1 MLYFSYGSNMSIRRL
16 RARVPSARFV
26 AVATLATHK
35 LKFHKAGND
44 GSGKCDAA
52 ATGSAHDTV
61 IGVVFAISRAD
72 KPVLDRKEGLG
83 YGYEEKIVAV
93 TSTEGVTM
101 EAATYYATHTNSTL
115 KPYHWYKEHVMT
127 GARENGLP
135 WLYLRTISSI
145 DSIADPEA
153 ERHEVELAIYR

>member
-16 RARVPSARFV
+16 RARVPSAKFV

-35 LKFHKAGND
+35 LEFHKAGND

-52 ATGSAHDTV
+52 ATGSAHHSV
-61 IGVVFAISRAD
+61 IGVVFYINRSE

-93 TSTEGVTM
+93 TSTEGATM
-101 EAATYYATHTNSTL
+101 EAATYYATHIDSTL

-127 GARENGLP
+127 GARENGFP
-135 WLYLRTISSI
+135 GLYLSTISNI
-145 DSIADPEA
+145 DSIADPDPQ
-153 ERHEVELAIYR
+153 RHNVELAIYR